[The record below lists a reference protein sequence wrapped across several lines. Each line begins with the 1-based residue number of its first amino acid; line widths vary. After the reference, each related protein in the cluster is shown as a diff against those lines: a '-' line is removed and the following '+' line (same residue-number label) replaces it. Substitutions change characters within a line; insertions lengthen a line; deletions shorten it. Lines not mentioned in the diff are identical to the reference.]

1 MPSRA
6 RRIFLLSAVVAMSLL
21 PARPARAEPAPV
33 RVSIGS
39 EPETLDPDK
48 IDGGPA
54 FRIAYDLFEG
64 LTTYSATDTVIPGAA
79 TSWETSADGLVWTFH
94 LRPDAVW
101 SDGTPLTADDFV
113 YGFRRALDPAT
124 ASGYASSLLPILDAG
139 DINARRET
147 DLTKL
152 GVTALDPHTL
162 RITLV
167 QATPWFLALLTIPTC
182 MPVPRQAIEKWGDQ
196 WIQPEHMVTNGAFTL
211 KRWVPLG
218 ELDLVTNPRFHDAAA
233 VGIREVDYMVAD
245 DGKAAVRRYEAGEL
259 DITEIPGQDLTRFR
273 RERPAE
279 LRSNPRLG
287 STYLVINMD
296 GPLGRDPRI
305 VQALSMAIDRDVLE
319 GKILRNDQIPA
330 YGLVPAGIPGYAA
343 ARPDWA
349 GWAMAERIAA
359 ARKLLAEAGAP
370 TPLKLHLLSPR
381 GDRYELKLR
390 AIIDMWHSALGVE
403 TQEEAVELR
412 VVLDRL
418 THRDFEIDYDEWTA
432 DYPDA
437 WNFLASYR
445 IDGAEQNV
453 ADYKNPKYD
462 ALLDR
467 SRGVADPAQRL
478 ALLQSAEQRML
489 NDQIMIPIDDA
500 VDELLVS
507 PRLHGYERAP
517 LAVHPSRFLSMAA
530 EHAPG

>member
-1 MPSRA
+1 MPSRI
-6 RRIFLLSAVVAMSLL
+6 RCIFLLSAVIATALL
-21 PARPARAEPAPV
+21 PAGPAGAEPAAV
-33 RVSIGS
+33 RISIGS
-39 EPETLDPDK
+39 EPGTLDPDK

-64 LTTYSATDTVIPGAA
+64 LTTYSATDGVIPGAA
-79 TSWETSADGLVWTFH
+79 TSWETSADGLIWTFH

-113 YGFRRALDPAT
+113 YSFRRVLDPAT
-124 ASGYASSLLPILDAG
+124 ASSYASSLFPILNAG
-139 DINARRET
+139 DISARREK

-196 WIQPEHMVTNGAFTL
+196 WNQPEHMVTNGAFTL

-218 ELDLVTNPRFHDAAA
+218 ELDLVTNPHFHDADD

-259 DITEIPGQDLTRFR
+259 DITDIPGQDLTRFR
-273 RERPAE
+273 RERPTE

-287 STYLVINMD
+287 LASLVVNMD

-305 VQALSMAIDRDVLE
+305 IQALSMAIDRDVLE
-319 GKILRNDQIPA
+319 GRILRNDQIPA
-330 YGLVPAGIPGYAA
+330 YGAVPAGIPGYRA
-343 ARPDWA
+343 ARPAWADWT
-349 GWAMAERIAA
+349 MADRIAA
-359 ARKLLAEAGAP
+359 ARKLLVEAGAP
-370 TPLKLHLLSPR
+370 TPLKLQLLLPG
-381 GDRYELKLR
+381 GDRYGLKLR

-403 TQEEAVELR
+403 TQEESVELR

-418 THRDFEIDYDEWTA
+418 IHRDFEIAYGEWTA

-437 WNFLASYR
+437 WSFLAGYR

-453 ADYKNPKYD
+453 ADYKNPTYD

-478 ALLQSAEQRML
+478 ALLHSAEQMML
-489 NDQIMIPIDDA
+489 DDQIMIPIDYA
-500 VDELLVS
+500 VGELLVS
-507 PRLHGYERAP
+507 PRLHGYESAP
-517 LAVHPSRFLSMAA
+517 LAVHPARFLSLATEA
-530 EHAPG
+530 APG